1 MELYCDQ
8 QYKRSIIQSS
18 LAIGSLMGLII
29 MNLLSDLKGRKLAL
43 VIDFLIATL
52 SALCKLIIT

>member
-29 MNLLSDLKGRKLAL
+29 MNVLSDLKGRKLAL
-43 VIDFLIATL
+43 VIDFLIQL
-52 SALCKLIIT
+52 

>member
-29 MNLLSDLKGRKLAL
+29 MNVLSDLKGRKLAL